1 MNTFSRE
8 RTLLTL
14 LLALRNLEDPL
25 SESKQAQLY
34 EVGEQLELDPDDW
47 EFIEEG
53 LLAVVSATTLLD
65 KQFQTAKAQLDSVDI
80 QKLLPT
86 DNDIVEVNSVT
97 VIEKRGSNDNRVENI
112 PPILEITSKFLKD
125 DNLAVIVKKSKWLD
139 RVANNLNANK

>member
-8 RTLLTL
+8 STLLTL

-25 SESKQAQLY
+25 SESEQAQLY

-47 EFIEEG
+47 EFIKEG

-86 DNDIVEVNSVT
+86 DNDIVEVNSFR
-97 VIEKRGSNDNRVENI
+97 VIEKRGSNDNRLENI
-112 PPILEITSKFLKD
+112 PPILEITSKFLKH

-139 RVANNLNANK
+139 RVVNNLNANK